1 MNITSMTNAE
11 AYEILTGQKPPMTK
25 GAADI
30 AVFGKEESRQ
40 SADEFTVSE
49 DIDFND
55 PATMMFIKADCN
67 LRLGEGCKNGVPDA
81 KRLGE
86 YFGGIAKRLDEAYA
100 AGKFTVEEYDGLNK
114 LLSESIE
121 KRAQKA
127 ERAATFYSLG
137 REKDGIFGGTSA
149 AGTKMEPSQ
158 SIEEYMELM
167 NKRLDEY
174 ASEHCRIDR
183 ELIMSIL
190 NSVRYGA

>member
-30 AVFGKEESRQ
+30 AVLGQEGNKRRS
-40 SADEFTVSE
+40 DEFTVSG
-49 DIDFND
+49 DMDFND

-67 LRLGEGCKNGVPDA
+67 LRLGKGCKNGVPDE

-100 AGKFTVEEYDGLNK
+100 AGKFTEEEYDGLNK

-127 ERAATFYSLG
+127 ERAAAFYSLG
-137 REKDGIFGGTSA
+137 REKDGILGTASA
-149 AGTKMEPSQ
+149 ASTKKEQSQ
-158 SIEEYMELM
+158 SIEDYMELM
-167 NKRLDEY
+167 NQRLDEY